1 MMHLFKAEGIVQP
14 GVMQFSPAGFPPIW
28 DQACYQG
35 MNDHFEQGEN
45 ELKVKPKTFTT
56 QLRATRVVDC
66 TGKLELCKLII
77 FQIIA
82 RLKDG
87 LFWDDPNPDA

>member
-1 MMHLFKAEGIVQP
+1 
-14 GVMQFSPAGFPPIW
+14 
-28 DQACYQG
+28 

-87 LFWDDPNPDA
+87 LF